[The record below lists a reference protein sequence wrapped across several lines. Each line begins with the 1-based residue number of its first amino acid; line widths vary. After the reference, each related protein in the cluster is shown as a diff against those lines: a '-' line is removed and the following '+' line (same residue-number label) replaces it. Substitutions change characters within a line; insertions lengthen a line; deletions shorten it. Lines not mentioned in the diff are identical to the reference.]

1 MSFNRGRNKN
11 DTHSDIMF
19 LDLRNA
25 YNAISRNAVYR
36 GLARY
41 CPELLPWFIW
51 THRTTSKLITSSGQE
66 VGTCYTGI
74 KQGDPLSALYFAVG
88 IQDTLQAIHDKLR
101 EEDPNGHD
109 HTSTNAYADD
119 IKLRGD
125 ATKLLNLL
133 PWIKQVV
140 KEDTGLEVV
149 PSKTQLVL
157 SKMRRNYSNIKKN

>member
-1 MSFNRGRNKN
+1 M
-11 DTHSDIMF
+11 
-19 LDLRNA
+19 
-25 YNAISRNAVYR
+25 
-36 GLARY
+36 
-41 CPELLPWFIW
+41 
-51 THRTTSKLITSSGQE
+51 
-66 VGTCYTGI
+66 
-74 KQGDPLSALYFAVG
+74 G
-88 IQDTLQAIHDKLR
+88 IQSTLQKIHKKLK
-101 EEDPNGHD
+101 EVNPEGHD
-109 HTSTNAYADD
+109 NTSTNAYADD